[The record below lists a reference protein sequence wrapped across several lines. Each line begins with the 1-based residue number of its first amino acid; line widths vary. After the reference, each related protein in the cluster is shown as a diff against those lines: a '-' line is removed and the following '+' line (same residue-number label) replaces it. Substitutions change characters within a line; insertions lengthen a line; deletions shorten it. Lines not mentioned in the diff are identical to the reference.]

1 MVTRE
6 EGILA
11 ALDELA
17 PNAEVVVSAK
27 AGYTP
32 EGVDVGCLL
41 YTSSVL
47 GEQQAGIAYTV
58 FKNIVK
64 WYTSRVMAF
73 VVRKVAVL

>member
-32 EGVDVGCLL
+32 EGVDVGDSWVQLSL
-41 YTSSVL
+41 
-47 GEQQAGIAYTV
+47 IH
-58 FKNIVK
+58 I
-64 WYTSRVMAF
+64 
-73 VVRKVAVL
+73 